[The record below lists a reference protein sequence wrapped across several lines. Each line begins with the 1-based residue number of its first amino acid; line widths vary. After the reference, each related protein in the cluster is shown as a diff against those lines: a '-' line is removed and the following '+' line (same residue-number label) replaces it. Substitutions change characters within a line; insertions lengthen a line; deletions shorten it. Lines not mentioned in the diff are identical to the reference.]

1 MVNSTAKF
9 NYPLV
14 ITGALRVSENNPACF
29 IERLLLSSFQFVSLL
44 VLSIN
49 NL

>member
-14 ITGALRVSENNPACF
+14 ITGALRVSENNPAWF
-29 IERLLLSSFQFVSLL
+29 ERLLLSSFQFVSLL